1 MQNNVQYTMYN
12 YVSRCLM
19 NRKQEREQAF
29 ILVFEKEFNDDS
41 LNDILSLAEE
51 VRDIEADEYIKTV
64 FFGVFDNLD
73 AIDEI
78 ISQYA
83 VGWSI
88 KRITKTALAILRLAI
103 YEMKFYI
110 EIPVSV
116 SINEAVELA
125 KKYATK
131 EDASFINGILST
143 VAKEIT
149 NA

>member
-1 MQNNVQYTMYN
+1 MT
-12 YVSRCLM
+12 
-19 NRKQEREQAF
+19 RKQAREEAF
-29 ILVFEKEFNDDS
+29 ILIFEKEFNDDA
-41 LNDILSLAEE
+41 LQDILELAEE
-51 VRDIEADEYIKTV
+51 VRDIKADEYVKNV
-64 FFGVFDNLD
+64 FFGVFENVESID
-73 AIDEI
+73 AK
-78 ISQYA
+78 ISENA

-103 YEMKFYI
+103 YEIEFYD

-143 VAKEIT
+143 VAK

>member
-1 MQNNVQYTMYN
+1 MT
-12 YVSRCLM
+12 
-19 NRKQEREQAF
+19 RKQAREEAF
-29 ILVFEKEFNDDS
+29 ILIFEKGFNDDS
-41 LNDILSLAEE
+41 LVDILSLAEE
-51 VRDIEADEYIKTV
+51 VRDIKADEYVKKV
-64 FFGVFDNLD
+64 FFGVFDNVD
-73 AIDEI
+73 DIDMI
-78 ISQYA
+78 ISKNS

-103 YEMKFYI
+103 YELCYYD

-143 VAKEIT
+143 VAKSVK
-149 NA
+149 

>member
-1 MQNNVQYTMYN
+1 MT
-12 YVSRCLM
+12 
-19 NRKQEREQAF
+19 RKQAREEAF
-29 ILVFEKEFNDDS
+29 ILIFEKS
-41 LNDILSLAEE
+41 LNDNALEEILSLAEE
-51 VRDIEADEYIKTV
+51 VRDIKADEYVKKV
-64 FFGVFDNLD
+64 FFGVFDYLD
-73 AIDEI
+73 DIDMI
-78 ISQYA
+78 ISKNS

-103 YEMKFYI
+103 YEICYYD

-143 VAKEIT
+143 VAKSAE
-149 NA
+149 

>member
-1 MQNNVQYTMYN
+1 
-12 YVSRCLM
+12 M
-19 NRKQEREQAF
+19 NIFEGWCIMTRKQAREEAF
-29 ILVFEKEFNDDS
+29 ILIFEKEFNDDS
-41 LNDILSLAEE
+41 LEDILSLAEE
-51 VRDIEADEYIKTV
+51 VREIEADEYVKKV
-64 FFGVFDNLD
+64 FFGTFENIE
-73 AIDEI
+73 AIDDL
-78 ISQYA
+78 ISQNA
-83 VGWSI
+83 IGWSK

-103 YEMKFYI
+103 YEIKYFD

-143 VAKEIT
+143 VAKQND

>member
-1 MQNNVQYTMYN
+1 MT
-12 YVSRCLM
+12 
-19 NRKQEREQAF
+19 RKQAREEAF
-29 ILVFEKEFNDDS
+29 ILVFEKEFNDDTIEE
-41 LNDILSLAEE
+41 ILALAEE
-51 VRDIEADEYIKTV
+51 VRDIKADDYVKKV
-64 FFGVFDNLD
+64 FFGVFDNIEK
-73 AIDEI
+73 IDEI
-78 ISQYA
+78 ISENA

-103 YEMKFYI
+103 YEIEFYDD
-110 EIPVSV
+110 IPVSV

-143 VAKEIT
+143 VAKQ

>member
-1 MQNNVQYTMYN
+1 MT
-12 YVSRCLM
+12 
-19 NRKQEREQAF
+19 RKQAREEAF
-29 ILVFEKEFNDDS
+29 ILIFEKEFNDDA
-41 LNDILSLAEE
+41 LEDILSLAEE
-51 VRDIEADEYIKTV
+51 VRDIEIDDYIKKV
-64 FFGVFDNLD
+64 FFGVFENVEM
-73 AIDEI
+73 IDEV
-78 ISQYA
+78 ISKNA

-103 YEMKFYI
+103 YEIEFYD

-143 VAKEIT
+143 VSKQKD

>member
-1 MQNNVQYTMYN
+1 MT
-12 YVSRCLM
+12 
-19 NRKQEREQAF
+19 RKQAREEAF
-29 ILVFEKEFNDDS
+29 ILIFEKEFNDDA
-41 LNDILSLAEE
+41 LEDILSLAEE
-51 VRDIEADEYIKTV
+51 VRDIKADEYVRKV
-64 FFGVFDNLD
+64 FFGVFENVDD
-73 AIDEI
+73 IDTV
-78 ISQYA
+78 ISENA

-103 YEMKFYI
+103 YEMKFYE

-143 VAKEIT
+143 VAK

>member
-1 MQNNVQYTMYN
+1 MT
-12 YVSRCLM
+12 
-19 NRKQEREQAF
+19 RKKAREEAF

-41 LNDILSLAEE
+41 LQDVLSLAEE
-51 VRDIEADEYIKTV
+51 IRDIQADEYIKKV
-64 FFGVFDNLD
+64 FFGVYENIE

-78 ISQYA
+78 ISNNA

-103 YEMKFYI
+103 YEIKYYD

-143 VAKEIT
+143 VCKDA
-149 NA
+149 

>member
-1 MQNNVQYTMYN
+1 MT
-12 YVSRCLM
+12 
-19 NRKQEREQAF
+19 RKQAREETF
-29 ILVFEKEFNDDS
+29 ILIFEKEFNDDS
-41 LNDILSLAEE
+41 LQDILSLAEE
-51 VRDIEADEYIKTV
+51 VRDIEADEYVKKV
-64 FFGVFDNLD
+64 FFGVFENLEK
-73 AIDEI
+73 IDEI
-78 ISQYA
+78 ISTNA

-88 KRITKTALAILRLAI
+88 KRITKTALAILRLSV
-103 YEMKFYI
+103 YEIEYYD

-143 VAKEIT
+143 VAKQ

>member
-1 MQNNVQYTMYN
+1 MT
-12 YVSRCLM
+12 
-19 NRKQEREQAF
+19 RKQAREEAF
-29 ILVFEKEFNDDS
+29 ILIFEKEFNSDS
-41 LNDILSLAEE
+41 LDDILTLAKE
-51 VRDIEADEYIKTV
+51 VRDIEPDDYITNV
-64 FFGVFDNLD
+64 FFGVFENIEK
-73 AIDEI
+73 IDEI
-78 ISQYA
+78 ISTNA

-88 KRITKTALAILRLAI
+88 NRITKTALAILRLAI
-103 YEMKFYI
+103 YEIRYFD

-143 VAKEIT
+143 VAK

>member
-1 MQNNVQYTMYN
+1 MT
-12 YVSRCLM
+12 
-19 NRKQEREQAF
+19 RKQAREEAF
-29 ILVFEKEFNDDS
+29 ILIFEKEFNDDA
-41 LNDILSLAEE
+41 LEDILSLAEE
-51 VRDIEADEYIKTV
+51 ARDIKADEYVKKV
-64 FFGVFDNLD
+64 FFGVFKNVER
-73 AIDEI
+73 IDDL
-78 ISQYA
+78 ISQNA

-88 KRITKTALAILRLAI
+88 NRITKAALAILRLAI
-103 YEMKFYI
+103 YEIEYYE

-143 VAKEIT
+143 VVK